1 MVAKPRLRAA
11 PKTGNKRLKAMNAW
25 KRSIKIA
32 GLFVTLSNVPVK
44 KRNNRKVSERD
55 NIDSTYRMKDIR
67 REVKAAQDNRCPMC
81 GEVSERMELHHI
93 LPIAR
98 FPELWD
104 DRRNCVALCRD
115 CHKEIHVNPW
125 ANIRMM
131 QAKADE
137 LGLDLGERYDTRLK

>member
-1 MVAKPRLRAA
+1 MKS
-11 PKTGNKRLKAMNAW
+11 W
-25 KRSIKIA
+25 KRSIKIL
-32 GLFVTLSNVPVK
+32 GLFLTLSNVPVK
-44 KRNNRKVSERD
+44 KRKKRKVGDRD
-55 NIDSTYRMKDIR
+55 NIDGTFRTKDLR
-67 REVKAAQDNRCPMC
+67 REVKKAQGDRCPVC

-93 LPIAR
+93 LPVSR

-131 QAKADE
+131 EAKAAE
-137 LGLDLGERYDTRLK
+137 LGLDLGGRYDTRLK